1 MTTGNLRPEEM
12 DVFKKFFILK
22 FLTGKFSPRVLSIVL
37 GLCGQVLVMAEQGG
51 SGWATGAVSVRS
63 H

>member
-12 DVFKKFFILK
+12 DAFKKFFILK

-51 SGWATGAVSVRS
+51 SG
-63 H
+63 